1 MGRMPAD
8 DVVGVMMTAA
18 RPPRNGITKYGEK
31 AMKKVLAALFVTAV
45 AALVS
50 MGFASTAQAGDYPC
64 EEGTVA
70 NTPSATTT
78 GTESDTPVVGCHSV
92 TPPGDDT
99 PPETT
104 PPR

>member
-1 MGRMPAD
+1 
-8 DVVGVMMTAA
+8 
-18 RPPRNGITKYGEK
+18 
-31 AMKKVLAALFVTAV
+31 MKKVLAALFVTAV

-50 MGFASTAQAGDYPC
+50 MGFASTAQAGNYPC
-64 EEGTVA
+64 PEGTVA

-92 TPPGDDT
+92 TPPVRHPSRDD
-99 PPETT
+99 PSRRRPLPVRRPLPS